1 MTVLITTL
9 PPAPSRADPA
19 TFADKGDALFGA
31 LAKYVTEANAQN
43 AENNALN
50 VTVAGNASNAGIS
63 QITAAAS
70 QLAAA
75 SSATAALASQTAAAA
90 SATTATQQAALATA
104 SVASGARPFATFA
117 AATAAFGTLTAGQII
132 DVITDEA
139 RTSQRSI
146 YQAVGTP
153 VSSLTFLRSVEM
165 YNSPF
170 PYIAS
175 DSVANMITKLLV
187 ATGLVPQVQPAL
199 SLDFTAGEY
208 QQNRG

>member
-43 AENNALN
+43 TENNSLN
-50 VTVAGNASNAGIS
+50 ATVAANASNAGIS
-63 QITAAAS
+63 QTAAAAS
-70 QLAAA
+70 QSAAA

-117 AATAAFGTLTAGQII
+117 AASAAFGTLTAGQII
-132 DVITDEA
+132 DVVTDEA
-139 RTSQRSI
+139 RGSQRSL
-146 YQAVGTP
+146 YQAVGSP
-153 VSSLTFLRSVEM
+153 VSSLTFLRAVEM

-170 PYIAS
+170 AYIPS
-175 DSVANMITKLLV
+175 DSVNNMITRLLV
-187 ATGLVPQVQPAL
+187 ATGMVPQNAP
-199 SLDFTAGEY
+199 SLRFNFDDGVF
-208 QQNRG
+208 QQN